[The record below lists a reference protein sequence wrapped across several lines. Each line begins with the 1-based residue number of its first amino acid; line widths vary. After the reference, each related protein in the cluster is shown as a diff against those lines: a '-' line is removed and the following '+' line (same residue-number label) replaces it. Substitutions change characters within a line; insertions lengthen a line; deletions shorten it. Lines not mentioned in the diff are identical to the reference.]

1 MKRTW
6 LILAGLAVLL
16 VAVAVGCTTKEGTN
30 GGNSNPVANLSIPGI
45 AQQSGIWVTGEGK
58 VKSIPDTAVLVL
70 GIEAQATT
78 VSDAQQQ
85 AQKSMDAIVKA
96 LKSNGVADK
105 DIQTQR
111 FSITPVVRYND
122 KENRQEIIG
131 YQVSNIVTAKIRR
144 VNDTG
149 PVIDAVAQAGGDQ
162 TRIDSISFT
171 LDDPSALQEQAQTLA
186 LKDAKARA
194 KAVADTLGV
203 RLGKLT
209 YAQVNASAPPP
220 TPIFFAKGAFEAAPT
235 PTTPINPG
243 EITIQA
249 SVTTAWGIE

>member
-6 LILAGLAVLL
+6 LIFAGLAVLL
-16 VAVAVGCTTKEGTN
+16 AVVIAGCTTKEGT
-30 GGNSNPVANLSIPGI
+30 GGVNSNPLANLSIPGI

-58 VKSIPDTAVLVL
+58 VTFVPDTAVLVL
-70 GIEAQATT
+70 GVESQATT
-78 VSDAQQQ
+78 VSAAQRQ
-85 AQKSMDAIVKA
+85 AQESMDAIVKA

-111 FSITPVVRYND
+111 FSITPVVRYID

-131 YQVSNIVTAKIRR
+131 YRVSNIVTAKIRR

-171 LDDPSALQEQAQTLA
+171 VDDPSALQEQAQTLA

-194 KAVADTLGV
+194 NAVADTLGV

-209 YAQVNASAPPP
+209 YAQLNASASSPA
-220 TPIFFAKGAFEAAPT
+220 PIFYAKSAAEAS
-235 PTTPINPG
+235 PTTPISPG

-249 SVTTAWGIE
+249 SATTAWGIE